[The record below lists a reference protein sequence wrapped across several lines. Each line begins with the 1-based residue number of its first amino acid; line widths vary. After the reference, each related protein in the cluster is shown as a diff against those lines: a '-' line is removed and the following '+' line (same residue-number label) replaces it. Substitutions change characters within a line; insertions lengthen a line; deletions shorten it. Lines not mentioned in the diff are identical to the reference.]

1 MSEAFWGLIIKGNS
15 HSDFE
20 IPEDRSLILNNVAIE
35 PSEANTTATLF
46 IKREDDK
53 SKISLCTLTS
63 GRVDQFRITTVL
75 PPGTGKVVF
84 SVEGKGTLHIIGH
97 LKEDDND
104 DFLDDMSDLESD
116 DDESDEEVVVPKKAG
131 KEKPKQKVEK
141 PKQTTEKPKA
151 KENAKTQKAKGKG
164 KK

>member
-104 DFLDDMSDLESD
+104 DFLDDMSDLDSD
-116 DDESDEEVVVPKKAG
+116 DEESEEEEVPKKAG
-131 KEKPKQKVEK
+131 KEKPKQKTEK
-141 PKQTTEKPKA
+141 PKNNEKPKA
-151 KENAKTQKAKGKG
+151 KEKIPCM
-164 KK
+164 